1 MKHPLLF
8 LPFDKKILRA
18 ALSFFLLVIIL
29 LAIAVYVPIPLDPF
43 QDFQVLHRADSG
55 ILHGIPLY
63 DQAAQ
68 AQRVADELGV
78 SVDKVLVLPFPYPP
92 WYAVFTLPLALL
104 SIDIAVRMWFLL
116 NIAMLLASVWLLTDD
131 WEPRKRLY
139 SFIAAFLFL
148 PVFGALIVGQY
159 VFPTIL
165 GMALIVYALKHQSAR
180 WLALGMALVT
190 FKPHIGIFLLLA
202 VIVHLLTR
210 RDDFG
215 RRAFW
220 WTAVTGGFLFLAGF
234 IADRAWVVTYP
245 QSLFNFKNVSECEI
259 CVSLPLTVGRLF
271 GLGFDQSAPI
281 AGILLLALVA
291 LFIGARH
298 RLGDE
303 ASVAFFVCVPLL
315 VNPYL
320 LNYDFS
326 FALVPLFY
334 LAGGV
339 RSKMD
344 WLWIALIFLLPWG
357 GLILFE
363 RAGNSVLLACVL
375 TMISVILTRLY
386 NKHTMPA

>member
-1 MKHPLLF
+1 MKR
-8 LPFDKKILRA
+8 IVI
-18 ALSFFLLVIIL
+18 FLLSSFILILIL
-29 LAIAVYVPIPLDPF
+29 LVLAIYVPIPIDPF
-43 QDFQVLHRADSG
+43 QDFQVLYRADSG
-55 ILHGIPLY
+55 VLHGIPLY
-63 DQAAQ
+63 DQAGQ
-68 AQRVADELGV
+68 AQRVADELNV

-92 WYAVFTLPLALL
+92 WYAVFTLPLALF
-104 SIDIAVRMWFLL
+104 SIDVAVRLWFLL
-116 NIAMLLASVWLLTDD
+116 NIAMLLASVWLLSDG

-148 PVFGALIVGQY
+148 PIFGALIVGQY

-165 GMALIVYALKHQSAR
+165 GMALIVYALKHKTVG
-180 WLALGMALVT
+180 WLALGMALIT

-202 VIVHLLTR
+202 VIVHLLLR

-220 WTAVTGGFLFLAGF
+220 RTVITGIFLFLVGF
-234 IADRAWVVTYP
+234 IADRAWIITYP
-245 QSLFNFKNVSECEI
+245 QSLFNFKNVSECQI
-259 CVSLPLTVGRLF
+259 CVSLPLTVGRIF
-271 GLGFDQSAPI
+271 GLGFDQSAPV
-281 AGILLLALVA
+281 AGIIFLALIA
-291 LFIGARH
+291 LFIGSRY

-303 ASVAFFVCVPLL
+303 AFVAFFVCVPLL

-334 LAGGV
+334 LAGSA

-344 WLWIALIFLLPWG
+344 WLWIALIFLLPWI

-363 RAGNSVLLACVL
+363 RAGNSVLLVCVL
-375 TMISVILTRLY
+375 AILSIVLTQLY
-386 NKHTMPA
+386 KAHTMTS

>member
-1 MKHPLLF
+1 MKRAIFF
-8 LPFDKKILRA
+8 LISSFILIII
-18 ALSFFLLVIIL
+18 LLVI
-29 LAIAVYVPIPLDPF
+29 AIYVPIPLDPYL
-43 QDFQVLHRADSG
+43 DFQVLHRADSG

-63 DQAAQ
+63 DQADQ

-116 NIAMLLASVWLLTDD
+116 NIAMLLASVWLLTDG
-131 WEPRKRLY
+131 WQPRKRLY
-139 SFIAAFLFL
+139 SFVAAFLFL
-148 PVFGALIVGQY
+148 PIFGALIVGQY

-165 GMALIVYALKHQSAR
+165 GMAVIVYALKHQR
-180 WLALGMALVT
+180 VGLLALGMALIT
-190 FKPHIGIFLLLA
+190 FKPHIGIFLLLG
-202 VIVHLLTR
+202 VIVHLLLR

-220 WTAVTGGFLFLAGF
+220 ATALTGIFLFLIGF
-234 IADRAWVVTYP
+234 IADRAWPVTYF

-259 CVSLPLTVGRLF
+259 CVSLPLMVGRLF
-271 GLGFDQSAPI
+271 GLGFDQSTPV
-281 AGILLLALVA
+281 AGILLLVLIA
-291 LFIGARH
+291 LFIGSILKGIYDRY

-303 ASVAFFVCVPLL
+303 AFVAFFVCVPLL

-334 LAGGV
+334 LAGSA

-344 WLWIALIFLLPWG
+344 WLWIALIFLLPWV

-363 RAGNSVLLACVL
+363 REGNSVLLVCVL
-375 TMISVILTRLY
+375 AMISIILTRLY
-386 NKHTMPA
+386 KKHTILS

>member
-1 MKHPLLF
+1 MTMNKTL
-8 LPFDKKILRA
+8 
-18 ALSFFLLVIIL
+18 FFLLSSFILIVLL
-29 LAIAVYVPIPLDPF
+29 LAIAIYIPIPLDPYL
-43 QDFQVLHRADSG
+43 DFQVLHRADSG

-63 DQAAQ
+63 DQTGQ
-68 AQRVADELGV
+68 AQRIADELGV

-104 SIDIAVRMWFLL
+104 PIDAAVRMWFLL
-116 NIAMLLASVWLLTDD
+116 NIAMLLASVWLLTDG
-131 WEPRKRLY
+131 WEPRKRLW

-165 GMALIVYALKHQSAR
+165 GMALVVHALKHQR
-180 WLALGMALVT
+180 VGWLAPGMALVT

-202 VIVHLLTR
+202 VIVHLLMR
-210 RDDFG
+210 RDGFG

-220 WTAVTGGFLFLAGF
+220 WTAAAGAFLFLVGF
-234 IADRAWVVTYP
+234 IADRAWIITYP
-245 QSLFNFKNVSECEI
+245 QSLLSFKNVSECEI
-259 CVSLPLTVGRLF
+259 CISLPLTLGRLF
-271 GLGFDQSAPI
+271 GLGFDQSAPV
-281 AGILLLALVA
+281 AGILLLALIA
-291 LFIGARH
+291 LFIGSRY

-334 LAGGV
+334 LAGNAK
-339 RSKMD
+339 SKWD
-344 WLWIALIFLLPWG
+344 RLWIALIFLLPWV

-363 RAGNSVLLACVL
+363 RAGNSVLLVCMLVM
-375 TMISVILTRLY
+375 TSIILTRMY
-386 NKHTMPA
+386 NRHTMTA

>member
-1 MKHPLLF
+1 MKRIIIF
-8 LPFDKKILRA
+8 S
-18 ALSFFLLVIIL
+18 LSFFLLIIVL
-29 LAIAVYVPIPLDPF
+29 LALAIYIPIPLDPYL
-43 QDFQVLHRADSG
+43 DFQVLHRADSG

-63 DQAAQ
+63 DQAGQ

-116 NIAMLLASVWLLTDD
+116 NIAMLLASIWLLTDG
-131 WEPRKRLY
+131 WQPRKRLY

-148 PVFGALIVGQY
+148 PIFGALIVGQY

-165 GMALIVYALKHQSAR
+165 GMALIVYALKHKTIG
-180 WLALGMALVT
+180 WLALGMALIT
-190 FKPHIGIFLLLA
+190 FKPHIGVFLLLA
-202 VIVHLLTR
+202 VIVYLLLR

-220 WTAVTGGFLFLAGF
+220 VTAIIGVFLFLVGF
-234 IADRAWVVTYP
+234 IADRAWIITYP

-259 CVSLPLTVGRLF
+259 CVSLPLTIGRIF
-271 GLGFDQSAPI
+271 GLGFDQSAPV
-281 AGILLLALVA
+281 AGILLFALIT
-291 LFIGARH
+291 LFIGSKY

-303 ASVAFFVCVPLL
+303 AFVAFFVCVPLL

-334 LAGGV
+334 LAGSA

-344 WLWIALIFLLPWG
+344 WLWIAFIFLLPWV

-363 RAGNSVLLACVL
+363 RAGNSVLLVCVL
-375 TMISVILTRLY
+375 AMISIILTRLY
-386 NKHTMPA
+386 KKHTILP

>member
-1 MKHPLLF
+1 MKRTILF

-18 ALSFFLLVIIL
+18 TLSSFILIIFLLT
-29 LAIAVYVPIPLDPF
+29 IAVYVPIPLDPY
-43 QDFQVLHRADSG
+43 QDFQVLYRADSG
-55 ILHGIPLY
+55 VLHGIPLY
-63 DQAAQ
+63 DQAGQ
-68 AQRVADELGV
+68 AQRVAEELGV

-116 NIAMLLASVWLLTDD
+116 NMAMLLASVWLLTDG

-148 PVFGALIVGQY
+148 PIFGALIVGQY

-165 GMALIVYALKHQSAR
+165 GMALIVYALKHKNVGL
-180 WLALGMALVT
+180 LALGMALIT
-190 FKPHIGIFLLLA
+190 FKPHIGIFLLLV
-202 VIVHLLTR
+202 VIVHLLLR

-220 WTAVTGGFLFLAGF
+220 VTACTGIFLFLVGF
-234 IADRAWVVTYP
+234 VADRAWPLTYF

-259 CVSLPLTVGRLF
+259 CVSLPLTIGRLF
-271 GLGFDQSAPI
+271 GLGFDQSTPI
-281 AGILLLALVA
+281 AGILLAGLVA
-291 LFIGARH
+291 LFIGSKP
-298 RLGDE
+298 RLSDE

-326 FALVPLFY
+326 FALIPLFY
-334 LAGGV
+334 LAGSA

-344 WLWIALIFLLPWG
+344 WSWIALIFLLPWV

-363 RAGNSVLLACVL
+363 RAGNSVLLICVL
-375 TMISVILTRLY
+375 AMISIILTRLY
-386 NKHTMPA
+386 KEHTILS

>member
-1 MKHPLLF
+1 MKRTVIF

-18 ALSFFLLVIIL
+18 ALSSFLLIIIL
-29 LAIAVYVPIPLDPF
+29 LAIAIYVPIPLDPYL
-43 QDFQVLHRADSG
+43 DFQVLHRADSG

-63 DQAAQ
+63 DQAGQ
-68 AQRVADELGV
+68 AQRVANELGV
-78 SVDKVLVLPFPYPP
+78 SADKVLVLPFPYPP

-104 SIDIAVRMWFLL
+104 SIDVAVRMWFLL
-116 NIAMLLASVWLLTDD
+116 NIAMLLASVWLLTDG

-148 PVFGALIVGQY
+148 PILGALIVGQY

-165 GMALIVYALKHQSAR
+165 GMALIVYALKRQR
-180 WLALGMALVT
+180 VGLIALGMALVT
-190 FKPHIGIFLLLA
+190 FKPHIGIFILLA
-202 VIVHLLTR
+202 VVIHLLLH
-210 RDDFG
+210 RDEFG

-220 WTAVTGGFLFLAGF
+220 ATAFTGAFLFLVGF
-234 IADRAWVVTYP
+234 IADRAWPVTYF

-259 CVSLPLTVGRLF
+259 CVSLPLTVGRVF
-271 GLGFDQSAPI
+271 GLGFDQSTPV
-281 AGILLLALVA
+281 AGILLVGLVA
-291 LFIGARH
+291 LFIGSKY

-303 ASVAFFVCVPLL
+303 ASVAFFICVPLL

-334 LAGGV
+334 LAGSA
-339 RSKMD
+339 RSKTD
-344 WLWIALIFLLPWG
+344 WLWITLIFLLPWV

-363 RAGNSVLLACVL
+363 RAGNSVLLICVL
-375 TMISVILTRLY
+375 AMISIILTRLY
-386 NKHTMPA
+386 KKHTIPS

>member
-1 MKHPLLF
+1 MKRAVLF
-8 LPFDKKILRA
+8 L
-18 ALSFFLLVIIL
+18 LSSFLLVIIL
-29 LAIAVYVPIPLDPF
+29 LAIAIYIPLPLDPYL
-43 QDFQVLHRADSG
+43 DFQVLHRADSG

-63 DQAAQ
+63 DQTGQ
-68 AQRVADELGV
+68 AQRIADELGV

-104 SIDIAVRMWFLL
+104 PIDAAVRMWFLL
-116 NIAMLLASVWLLTDD
+116 NIAMLLASVWLLTDG

-148 PVFGALIVGQY
+148 PIFGALIVGQY

-165 GMALIVYALKHQSAR
+165 GMALVVHALKHQR
-180 WLALGMALVT
+180 VGWLAPGMALVT

-202 VIVHLLTR
+202 VIVHLLMR
-210 RDDFG
+210 RDGFG

-220 WTAVTGGFLFLAGF
+220 WTAAAGAFLFLVGF
-234 IADRAWVVTYP
+234 IADRAWIITYP
-245 QSLFNFKNVSECEI
+245 QSLLSFKNVSECEI
-259 CVSLPLTVGRLF
+259 CISLPLTLGRLF
-271 GLGFDQSAPI
+271 GLGFDQSAPV
-281 AGILLLALVA
+281 AGILLLALIA
-291 LFIGARH
+291 LFIGSRY

-320 LNYDFS
+320 LNYDFA

-334 LAGGV
+334 LAGSA

-344 WLWIALIFLLPWG
+344 WLWIALIFLLPWV

-363 RAGNSVLLACVL
+363 RAGNSVLLVCMLVM
-375 TMISVILTRLY
+375 TSIILTRMY
-386 NKHTMPA
+386 NRHTMTA

>member
-1 MKHPLLF
+1 MKRPVLF
-8 LPFDKKILRA
+8 LPFDKKILTA
-18 ALSFFLLVIIL
+18 ALSSFLLIIVL
-29 LAIAVYVPIPLDPF
+29 LAIAIYLPFPLDPYL
-43 QDFQVLHRADSG
+43 DFQVLHRADSG

-63 DQAAQ
+63 DQAGQ

-104 SIDIAVRMWFLL
+104 SINVAVRMWFLL
-116 NIAMLLASVWLLTDD
+116 NVAMLLTSVWLLTDG
-131 WEPRKRLY
+131 WQPRKRLY

-148 PVFGALIVGQY
+148 PIFGALIVGQY

-165 GMALIVYALKHQSAR
+165 GMALIVYALKHQR
-180 WLALGMALVT
+180 VGPLALGMALVT

-202 VIVHLLTR
+202 MLVHLLLR

-220 WTAVTGGFLFLAGF
+220 ATTFAGIFLFLVGF
-234 IADRAWVVTYP
+234 IADRAWIITYP

-259 CVSLPLTVGRLF
+259 CVSLPLTIGRLV
-271 GLGFDQSAPI
+271 GLGFDQSMPV
-281 AGILLLALVA
+281 AGVLLVGLVA
-291 LFIGARH
+291 LFIGSRY

-303 ASVAFFVCVPLL
+303 AFVAFFVCVPLM

-334 LAGGV
+334 LAGSA
-339 RSKMD
+339 RSKTD
-344 WLWIALIFLLPWG
+344 WSWIALIFLLPWI

-363 RAGNSVLLACVL
+363 RAGNSVLLVCVIAML
-375 TMISVILTRLY
+375 SIILTRLY
-386 NKHTMPA
+386 KKHTILS

>member
-1 MKHPLLF
+1 MKRAILF
-8 LPFDKKILRA
+8 L
-18 ALSFFLLVIIL
+18 LSSFLLVIIL
-29 LAIAVYVPIPLDPF
+29 LTIAIYIPIPLDPF
-43 QDFQVLHRADSG
+43 QDFQVLYRADGG

-63 DQAAQ
+63 DQAGQ

-116 NIAMLLASVWLLTDD
+116 NIVMLLASVWLLTDG

-139 SFIAAFLFL
+139 SFIATFLFL
-148 PVFGALIVGQY
+148 PIFGALIVGQY

-165 GMALIVYALKHQSAR
+165 GMALIVYALKHKNIGL
-180 WLALGMALVT
+180 LALGMALIT

-202 VIVHLLTR
+202 VIVHLLMR

-220 WTAVTGGFLFLAGF
+220 ATAFTGVFLFLVGF
-234 IADRAWVVTYP
+234 IADRAWIVTYP

-259 CVSLPLTVGRLF
+259 CVSLPLTIGRVF
-271 GLGFDQSAPI
+271 GLGFDQSAPV
-281 AGILLLALVA
+281 AGILLITLIA
-291 LFIGARH
+291 LFIGTRH

-303 ASVAFFVCVPLL
+303 AFVAFFVCVPLL

-326 FALVPLFY
+326 FALVTLFY
-334 LAGGV
+334 LAGSV

-344 WLWIALIFLLPWG
+344 WLWIALIFLLPWV

-363 RAGNSVLLACVL
+363 RAGNSVLLVCVL
-375 TMISVILTRLY
+375 AMLSIILTRLY
-386 NKHTMPA
+386 KAHTMPA